1 MIIFNIY
8 NFDFLPSKSSQYSIK
23 YVLDIFFKSWITIPY
38 TVCTHYTKPKALKY
52 KYTVIT
58 KYKWKAT
65 ELNNDNCN
73 ISQIFNR
80 NSITLSLFNYGIK
93 DAYRILSVCLRSL
106 LTTGVLDRA
115 YRNWERING
124 IRSDVGCNFR
134 CNGRCCIL
142 WCSSF
147 IHPPPTRMA
156 TSGGGGGW
164 KENIYC

>member
-23 YVLDIFFKSWITIPY
+23 YVLDIFLKSWITIPY
-38 TVCTHYTKPKALKY
+38 IVCTHYTKPKALKY

-73 ISQIFNR
+73 ISQIFHR

-106 LTTGVLDRA
+106 LTTGVLDPQ
-115 YRNWERING
+115 YLYILFGHKCSINYIHKCCQDTISYTFHQPRNKNG
-124 IRSDVGCNFR
+124 
-134 CNGRCCIL
+134 
-142 WCSSF
+142 
-147 IHPPPTRMA
+147 HPLESLGT
-156 TSGGGGGW
+156 
-164 KENIYC
+164 